1 MLSAASKVNPSAVTA
16 ERLRWRE
23 ATLSWLVMEAL
34 SVDVILNDWKAP
46 ALQDLEEETSGTKAW
61 EQEPVWCAP
70 GAGGGRVSRK
80 LTQVCVCVCV
90 AGVQQEEILGEPQPG
105 QVHGVGVWKGGGQEF
120 KFYSD
125 HSVESLKE
133 FKQGSNMV

>member
-1 MLSAASKVNPSAVTA
+1 M
-16 ERLRWRE
+16 
-23 ATLSWLVMEAL
+23 
-34 SVDVILNDWKAP
+34 
-46 ALQDLEEETSGTKAW
+46 
-61 EQEPVWCAP
+61 
-70 GAGGGRVSRK
+70 SRK
-80 LTQVCVCVCV
+80 LTQVHVCVCGGGRG
-90 AGVQQEEILGEPQPG
+90 GVQQEEILGEPQPG

>member
-1 MLSAASKVNPSAVTA
+1 M
-16 ERLRWRE
+16 
-23 ATLSWLVMEAL
+23 
-34 SVDVILNDWKAP
+34 
-46 ALQDLEEETSGTKAW
+46 
-61 EQEPVWCAP
+61 
-70 GAGGGRVSRK
+70 
-80 LTQVCVCVCV
+80 CVG
-90 AGVQQEEILGEPQPG
+90 GVQQEEILGEPQPG

>member
-1 MLSAASKVNPSAVTA
+1 MLSAASKVNPSAVKV

-23 ATLSWLVMEAL
+23 ATLSWLIMEAL
-34 SVDVILNDWKAP
+34 SVYVILNDWKAP

-70 GAGGGRVSRK
+70 GAGGGPVSRK
-80 LTQVCVCVCV
+80 LTQVRACVW
-90 AGVQQEEILGEPQPG
+90 GVGGQQEEILGEPQPG

>member
-1 MLSAASKVNPSAVTA
+1 MPSAASKVNPSAVTA

-34 SVDVILNDWKAP
+34 FVDVILNDWKAP

-80 LTQVCVCVCV
+80 LTQVHVCVCV
-90 AGVQQEEILGEPQPG
+90 
-105 QVHGVGVWKGGGQEF
+105 GGCSR
-120 KFYSD
+120 KKYW
-125 HSVESLKE
+125 ESLS
-133 FKQGSNMV
+133 QGRFMEWGCGKAVVRNLNCILTTAWNR